1 MLKRRKE
8 KGFDMKIDRLYHG
21 KKTLRTT
28 IIALLIVGA
37 FLLPAVA
44 EINKVGTYFWIDPER
59 NIYGDPGGAFSIAI
73 NIANAPTTY
82 AWGLKLSYNTTVL
95 NVTGASEGD
104 WLSGAG
110 STSFFS
116 TPPAAAN
123 AQGYI
128 AIEDTLIGPSA
139 GANGNGWLCN
149 VTFQILAVGRSALS
163 LDDTFLLDLNLVKT
177 DYPNNDGYFCANDA
191 FSCLHDVY
199 VVSVEVDNDTV
210 QQGDIV
216 YITVVIHNEGNHTQL
231 VNVTITATTALYP
244 DILIYQSPVS
254 ILLEPCIL
262 EYIGPIPWDTTLV
275 AGEKW
280 ILRTE
285 VIKVDAVDDDP
296 HDNVYIGP
304 EVLVRSAYDIKV
316 TDVKILTPKVHKGDI
331 ANVSVTIHNEGKYEE
346 DVTVYLFAE
355 DPDKL
360 LYFTGPPLLTVCE
373 WYTWMPP
380 FDVPPEYCTWWHIIE
395 APDAPW
401 LVSKEFHVDA
411 LDIDMFHMDFIWPD
425 YPEELLGMVTAE
437 QEIVIG
443 QKVVHAVPCDPVT
456 VTFNWNTS
464 LFDPKDYVIAALAYP
479 VVGEEQKN
487 WDENKI
493 KDPKNTITVTYTD
506 IAVAS
511 VQMLDATTCY
521 SGGFHPIAVPEYTLA
536 NLGLEPMKVLMQFLA
551 DPDIPPN
558 LDGDE
563 IVFGVA
569 VVGPLAP
576 GAVATFRGC
585 SPFGGW
591 DRRIP
596 SIGPVPNVGVPG
608 TAYSIIAKAIPIFA
622 LGYRDDNPANDA
634 NVQAPW
640 VLPVVDHDVTGCTSD
655 AAVGL
660 VPNIELRDWVYLG
673 NSLEI
678 EVTVTNQMNVS
689 ETFDLTLKNATTV
702 IGTAT
707 GVSLGGLAS
716 ETVTFELNTTA
727 AALLTCHWYTLY
739 LEANVSIAVD
749 DDPCD
754 NVQSSFATFYVNIMG
769 DVNNDD
775 KVGAPDIIKVG
786 DSLFALPG
794 DPNYNVRADVND
806 DNKIGAPD
814 IIKIGDHLFELCM

>member
-1 MLKRRKE
+1 VLKIRKE
-8 KGFDMKIDRLYHG
+8 KGFDMKFDSLYHG

-73 NIANAPTTY
+73 KIANAPTTY

-116 TPPAAAN
+116 TPLATAN

-128 AIEDTLIGPSA
+128 VIEDTLIGASA
-139 GANGNGWLCN
+139 GASNNGRLCN
-149 VTFQILAVGRSALS
+149 VTFQILAVGRSDLN
-163 LDDTFLLDLNLVKT
+163 LYDTFLLDLNLVKT

-191 FSCLHDVY
+191 FPGLHDVY
-199 VVSVEVDNDTV
+199 VVSVTAEEEV
-210 QQGDIV
+210 QQGELV
-216 YITVVIHNEGNHTQL
+216 NITVTIHNEGDVTQL

-244 DILIYQSPVS
+244 DITVWQSSSPYSLVHCVP
-254 ILLEPCIL
+254 EV
-262 EYIGPIPWDTTLV
+262 IGPIQWDTTLV

-304 EVLVRSAYDIKV
+304 EVLVRSQHDIKV
-316 TDVKILTPKVHKGDI
+316 TDVTILTPKVHKGDI
-331 ANVSVTIHNEGKYEE
+331 AKVKVTVHNEGKVPE
-346 DVTVYLFAE
+346 DVRVILFAE
-355 DPDKL
+355 NPDKL
-360 LYFTGPPLLTVCE
+360 LYFTGPGVLTVCE
-373 WYTWMPP
+373 YYTWLDPKGP
-380 FDVPPEYCTWWHIIE
+380 PPEICTWWHIIE
-395 APDAPW
+395 ALDAPE

-411 LDIDMFHMDFIWPD
+411 FTGDTFHMDFIWPH
-425 YPEELLGMVTAE
+425 YPEPLSGVVIAE
-437 QEIVIG
+437 QEIIVNEAN
-443 QKVVHAVPCDPVT
+443 VLLEPCVPLT
-456 VTFNWNTS
+456 ITFDWNTS

-479 VVGEEQKN
+479 VEGEEQKN
-487 WDENKI
+487 WLDNKI
-493 KDPKNTITVTYTD
+493 KDPENTITVTYSD
-506 IAVAS
+506 MAMVS
-511 VQMLDATTCY
+511 VKMLDATTCY
-521 SGGFHPIAVPEYTLA
+521 YGGFHPVAVPEITLA
-536 NLGLEPMKVLMQFLA
+536 NLGLEPMKVIVYFLA
-551 DPDIPPN
+551 DPDMPPN
-558 LDGDE
+558 PDGDE

-569 VVGPLAP
+569 VIGPLAP
-576 GAVATFRGC
+576 GAVQTFRGC

-591 DRRIP
+591 DRRLP
-596 SIGPVPNVGVPG
+596 SISLPPNVGVPG
-608 TAYSIIAKAIPIFA
+608 TPYSIVASLYPVSS
-622 LGYRDDNPANDA
+622 LGYRDDDATNNANA
-634 NVQAPW
+634 QVPW
-640 VLPVVDHDVTGCTSD
+640 VLPVVNHDVTIDIT
-655 AAVGL
+655 AQL
-660 VPNIELRDWVYLG
+660 LPNIQLRDWVYLS
-673 NSLEI
+673 NSLRI
-678 EVTVTNQMNVS
+678 EVTVTNQMNVT
-689 ETFDLTLKNATTV
+689 ETFDLTLKNVTTGI
-702 IGTAT
+702 IGTVT

-716 ETVTFELNTTA
+716 ETVTFKLNTTA
-727 AALLTCHWYTLY
+727 AALLKCHWYTLY

-769 DVNNDD
+769 DVNNDN

-786 DSLFALPG
+786 DALFSLPG

-806 DNKIGAPD
+806 DNKVGAPD
-814 IIKIGDHLFELCM
+814 IIKIGDHLFEPCS